1 MVGLAGGKRQVRAGG
16 QNPPPGMHMVVAG
29 AGAAKGMSF
38 NGAAGATPSAATP
51 SAIAGTSSS
60 TAIAGTSSYA
70 FFKQKPAG
78 GAAQPPASPAS
89 PGVRGVMSS
98 RTVAHSAAEKLHA
111 RKPREMRKMA
121 EALLPVERDGLVENI
136 YELLRAASG
145 GSRAGASRFTAFR
158 LPDTIVIRNGLIY
171 NWFFT
176 AKNGSVMRKNRSRL
190 HRDDVRDALLKKG
203 AGNVTKIV
211 AVYLTSSSARV
222 QAGVRP
228 GSDDAPRPAQP
239 PSPTTPGR
247 PQDINTHTPLV
258 HCDYLD
264 AAQLRLFL
272 DDDVLSRNG
281 ILQAFIEPCTDKMST
296 IEATFSPA
304 TTLIERRVNV
314 NTMDDH
320 RFPAVERMVTFGAIG
335 SHLVSLCPIHLPQAS
350 GGARHILLV
359 G

>member
-1 MVGLAGGKRQVRAGG
+1 
-16 QNPPPGMHMVVAG
+16 MHMVVAG
-29 AGAAKGMSF
+29 AGAAKGVSF
-38 NGAAGATPSAATP
+38 NAGTTSSATP
-51 SAIAGTSSS
+51 AGDVPASSKA
-60 TAIAGTSSYA
+60 AIAGTSSYA
-70 FFKQKPAG
+70 YFNQK
-78 GAAQPPASPAS
+78 QPPPSPSS
-89 PGVRGVMSS
+89 PGVRGVASS
-98 RTVAHSAAEKLHA
+98 RAAAHSAAEKVHA

-145 GSRAGASRFTAFR
+145 SGSTTRFTAFR
-158 LPDTIVIRNGLIY
+158 VPETIVIRNGLIY

-203 AGNVTKIV
+203 AGNVTNIV

-228 GSDDAPRPAQP
+228 GSEDSPRPAQP

-264 AAQLRLFL
+264 AEQLRLFL

-281 ILQAFIEPCTDKMST
+281 ILQAFIEPSTDKMST

-304 TTLIERRVNV
+304 TTLVERRVNV
-314 NTMDDH
+314 NKMDDH
-320 RFPAVERMVTFGAIG
+320 RFPAVERMVTFDGADHYSDIVPVQRPQT
-335 SHLVSLCPIHLPQAS
+335 VSALKDGCHAIKD
-350 GGARHILLV
+350 HIAGV